1 MESRRTGAP
10 RIAFKRHVR
19 VEPVPGG
26 AVYLVSPAGTFAL
39 SGTHARAVAA
49 LLDGTRT
56 LAEVRE
62 ALTSTCSSEE
72 LGQMLGRLSK
82 ANLIGFRH
90 SSGTRDT
97 EAQAYWDL
105 AGFDGDHVDLGRA
118 SVDIVRVG
126 KVDAEHVEE
135 ACRAMGLSRG
145 DGAGAVDLSL
155 VFCDDYLD
163 QELDEINRRH
173 LALGRAWLPA
183 VTSGAVHWIGPVFD
197 SKAGPCWS
205 CLASRLHERRQGE
218 SCVRRELG
226 GTGSVR
232 PPPASLPATRM
243 IGIQSVVLQAAK
255 WLAGERDDLSSI
267 LWTLDTT
274 TLESRRHIVER
285 RPQCPSC
292 GDPEMV
298 AARARV
304 PLVVRPRLKA
314 TSFELGNGHRSLSAE
329 QVWER
334 YGHLADP
341 VTGVTGEIRRDSR
354 APSFLHCYLAGHNR
368 ALRSDRLDVARAGLR
383 SRSGGKGAGD
393 TEAKV
398 GALCEAVERYSASRF
413 GDEEAVLD
421 TLRGLGSQALH
432 PNDYQLFHPR
442 QFSERERW
450 NAAHMSFHHVP
461 EPFDETAAVEW
472 TPVWSLTTGR
482 HRFLPT
488 EVLYFHGDA
497 ARSRLWA
504 DSNGNAAGSSLED
517 AIVQGFLE
525 LVERDAV
532 ALWWYNRTRQPA
544 VDLASFD
551 DVWITDL
558 RERYAEVGR
567 RLWVLDLS
575 TDLDIPAMAA
585 ISQRVDKPA
594 EDIMLGFGAHFD
606 PRVAARRALTELGQL
621 LPAVAG
627 VKADGTGYGVAD
639 PHLLDWWQSAT
650 TAAHT
655 YLLPDP
661 LQSSRRRSDY
671 QYVPRADLRDDID
684 HIRSV
689 VSRMGSE
696 LLILDQTRP
705 DIGMPVVKVIVP
717 GLRHFWARFAEGRL
731 YDVPVRL
738 GRLEKATLYDEL
750 NPIPLFL

>member
-1 MESRRTGAP
+1 M
-10 RIAFKRHVR
+10 R
-19 VEPVPGG
+19 VELTSGG
-26 AVYLVSPAGTFAL
+26 SVYLVSPSGTFAL
-39 SGTHARAVAA
+39 SGTHAHAVAT

-62 ALTSTCSSEE
+62 ALAPTCSSEE

-90 SSGTRDT
+90 SSQTRDT
-97 EAQAYWDL
+97 EAEAYWDL
-105 AGFDGDHVDLGRA
+105 AGLDGDQVDQA

-126 KVDAEHVEE
+126 KADAEHVED

-145 DGAGAVDLSL
+145 DGAGAADLSL

-163 QELDEINRRH
+163 QELDGINTRH

-197 SKAGPCWS
+197 PKAGPCWS
-205 CLASRLHERRQGE
+205 CLAGRLREQRQGE

-243 IGIQSVVLQAAK
+243 IGIQLAVLQAAK
-255 WLAGERDDLSSI
+255 WLAGERDDLSGV

-274 TLESRRHIVER
+274 TLESRRHVVER

-292 GDPEMV
+292 GDPKMV
-298 AARARV
+298 AAQARA
-304 PLVVRPRLKA
+304 PIVVRPRLKA
-314 TSFELGNGHRSLSAE
+314 TSSGPGNGHRSLSAE
-329 QVWER
+329 QVWQR

-354 APSFLHCYLAGHNR
+354 APAFVHSYLAGHNR
-368 ALRSDRLDVARAGLR
+368 ALRSDRLEAARAGLR

-393 TEAKV
+393 IEAKV
-398 GALCEAVERYSASRF
+398 GALCEAVERYCASRF
-413 GDEEAVLD
+413 GDEETVLD
-421 TLRGLGSQALH
+421 TLRGLGPQALH
-432 PNDYQLFHPR
+432 PNDYQLFHSR

-450 NAAHMSFHHVP
+450 NASTTPFHQVP

-488 EVLYFHGDA
+488 DVLYFRGDA
-497 ARSRLWA
+497 APAPLWA

-517 AIVQGFLE
+517 AILQGFLE
-525 LVERDAV
+525 LVERDAA
-532 ALWWYNRTRQPA
+532 ALWWYNRTRQPE
-544 VDLASFD
+544 VDLASFGD
-551 DVWITDL
+551 TWITDL

-567 RLWVLDLS
+567 RLWVLDLT
-575 TDLDIPAMAA
+575 TDLGIAAMAA

-594 EDIMLGFGAHFD
+594 EDLMLGFGAHFD
-606 PRVAARRALTELGQL
+606 PHVAVRRALTELGQL

-627 VKADGTGYGVAD
+627 AKADGTGYGAAD
-639 PHLLDWWQSAT
+639 PHLLDWWQTAT
-650 TAAHT
+650 TAAHA

-671 QYVPRADLRDDID
+671 PYVPRADLCDDID
-684 HIRSV
+684 HVRGL
-689 VSRMGSE
+689 VSRLGSE
-696 LLILDQTRP
+696 LLVLDQTRP

-738 GRLEKATLYDEL
+738 GRLGKATSYDEL